1 MLKHKHIDKICILIV
16 AAALAI
22 TVLFTFGESL
32 GLKKSTADPPYVS
45 LLFDDT
51 KVQQIELFV
60 DDWEGFIDRADEEYV
75 SCDAVINGKKIEN
88 AGLRVKGNNSRSL
101 VRKYGHTRHS
111 LKLEFDH
118 YVSGG
123 SFAGLDKLNLDSSFQ
138 DNSYM
143 KNYLA
148 LDMMRHMG
156 VATPLTSYAQ
166 VKVNGQNIGLYL
178 AVEEPEEAFAKRNFG
193 KNYGKLYKPDYRRLE
208 DPNQDVALQYTGDS
222 IGNYDNIF
230 RNQKFKTSD
239 EDKRRL
245 IESLQK
251 IAERRDLEEAVDIEQ
266 VMRYFA
272 VQVFVV
278 NLDSY
283 LGPTGHNYFLYE
295 EDGRLQM
302 LPWDYN
308 LAFATY
314 SLGMP
319 DPINDSELYVN
330 YPIDTPASGD
340 IMVNRPMFHN
350 LMLNAD
356 YFETYHKYFDQLI
369 STYFESGY
377 FEKKVAA
384 VRQLISPYVK
394 TDPTAYCSY
403 ADYETGVKTITDFCL
418 LRAESVRGQLNGEI
432 PSTIKGQQEDS
443 SKRIDASG
451 VWLPDMGEI
460 ADLKD

>member
-1 MLKHKHIDKICILIV
+1 M
-16 AAALAI
+16 
-22 TVLFTFGESL
+22 
-32 GLKKSTADPPYVS
+32 
-45 LLFDDT
+45 
-51 KVQQIELFV
+51 
-60 DDWEGFIDRADEEYV
+60 
-75 SCDAVINGKKIEN
+75 
-88 AGLRVKGNNSRSL
+88 
-101 VRKYGHTRHS
+101 
-111 LKLEFDH
+111 
-118 YVSGG
+118 
-123 SFAGLDKLNLDSSFQ
+123 
-138 DNSYM
+138 
-143 KNYLA
+143 
-148 LDMMRHMG
+148 
-156 VATPLTSYAQ
+156 
-166 VKVNGQNIGLYL
+166 